1 MRRTMAT
8 TIDATQPGKAA
19 ASVDWAARARLVAL
33 VLVLALA
40 LALRLV
46 ALDRLLPH
54 FVEPD
59 AFWSYHLME
68 LRGEVVPDGVDYR
81 ERYPSLVPTL
91 LSAVA
96 PPAAPRD
103 LAGALAA
110 AAQPFV
116 LVRGVAALC
125 GVLACALAYLFA
137 RRLAGAWTA
146 LACAALVAASPLHL
160 LCSTQARPHAVVAAT
175 SLACLLAC
183 VRLVERPSPTRAMV
197 AALAAG
203 FALASL
209 QNGVFVLP
217 PLCLATWW
225 AVRGAKGLLCAAG
238 AALLALLVGLPWW
251 PGLPT
256 FVDGA
261 LRLGGS
267 GAHQLGSGE
276 YDFSGFATA
285 ARLLFEHDP
294 WLAVLPLFG
303 LWAAR
308 AQLATLARGWF
319 DGSHAARNL
328 LLAHAVPYLVV
339 AGANREYY
347 ERFWLPVLPAVAL
360 LAAIGFGWL
369 AAAAWRATTPL
380 VTRAA
385 AFLLLVLGLALPAAG
400 VAAWWRLSSRLDSIE
415 EAARVLAPLDARV
428 ATSPVLALPT
438 LLAPAELEAT
448 LAERDGR
455 VVPWVA
461 WQASRQDDL
470 APLPR
475 SRWRLL
481 PSRVAR
487 PKEGAA
493 ERCDE
498 WLAQV
503 APSHACVEV
512 SRRTLHSPGTMHLL
526 QRARAD
532 GSTLEP
538 GGAPAPDPAD
548 LDRVVFAYQA
558 IPGFYARLLEADRFG
573 PPLELRAMRP

>member
-1 MRRTMAT
+1 MALPT
-8 TIDATQPGKAA
+8 AADQPSKAA
-19 ASVDWAARARLVAL
+19 PAVDWSARARLVAL

-40 LALRLV
+40 LALRIV

-68 LRGEVVPDGVDYR
+68 LRGETVPDGVDYR

-91 LSAVA
+91 LSTID
-96 PPAAPRD
+96 PHPAPRD
-103 LAGALAA
+103 LPEALSA

-125 GVLACALAYLFA
+125 GVLACALAFAFA
-137 RRLAGAWTA
+137 RRLAGPWTA
-146 LACAALVAASPLHL
+146 LGCAAFVAISPLHL
-160 LCSTQARPHAVVAAT
+160 LCSTQARPHAVVAAA

-183 VRLVERPSPTRAMV
+183 VRLVERPSPVRGLV

-203 FALASL
+203 LALASL
-209 QNGVFVLP
+209 QNGLFVLP

-225 AVRGAKGLLCAAG
+225 AVRGAKGLLLAAG
-238 AALLALLVGLPWW
+238 AALLALFVGLPWW

-256 FVDGA
+256 LVDGA

-294 WLAVLPLFG
+294 WLALLPLAG

-308 AQLATLARGWF
+308 TGLATLARGWR
-319 DGSHAARNL
+319 DGSHAPRNL

-360 LAAIGFGWL
+360 LAAIGLGWL
-369 AAAAWRATTPL
+369 ATTAWRAATPL
-380 VTRAA
+380 ALRGV
-385 AFLLLVLGLALPAAG
+385 AFLLLVLALALPAAG

-415 EAARVLAPLDARV
+415 EAARALATLDALV

-438 LLAPAELEAT
+438 LLDRSELEAT

-461 WQASRQDDL
+461 WQAAHQDEL
-470 APLPR
+470 ASLPR
-475 SRWRLL
+475 RRWRLL

-487 PKEGAA
+487 PKEGAV

-498 WLAQV
+498 WWAQV

-526 QRARAD
+526 ERVRAQGAA
-532 GSTLEP
+532 L
-538 GGAPAPDPAD
+538 APAPLPSPASAE
-548 LDRVVFAYQA
+548 LDRVVLAYQG
-558 IPGFYARLLEADRFG
+558 IPGYYARLLEAERFG
-573 PPLELRAMRP
+573 PPLELRAILP

>member
-1 MRRTMAT
+1 MRGTMALPT
-8 TIDATQPGKAA
+8 AADQPTKAA
-19 ASVDWAARARLVAL
+19 PSVDWSARARLVAF

-68 LRGEVVPDGVDYR
+68 LRGEPVPDGVDYR

-91 LSAVA
+91 LAA
-96 PPAAPRD
+96 IDPPAAPRD
-103 LAGALAA
+103 LPDALAA

-125 GVLACALAYLFA
+125 GVAACALAFALA
-137 RRLAGAWTA
+137 RRVAGPWTA
-146 LACAALVAASPLHL
+146 LLCAAFVAASPLHL

-183 VRLVERPSPTRAMV
+183 ARLVERPSLARGVV
-197 AALAAG
+197 AASAAG
-203 FALASL
+203 LALASL
-209 QNGVFVLP
+209 QNGLFVLP

-225 AVRGAKGLLCAAG
+225 AARGAKGALLAA
-238 AALLALLVGLPWW
+238 AATLLALLVGLPWW

-267 GAHQLGSGE
+267 GAHQLGAGE
-276 YDFSGFATA
+276 YDFGGFATA
-285 ARLLFEHDP
+285 ARILFEHDP
-294 WLAVLPLFG
+294 WLAALPLLG

-308 AQLATLARGWF
+308 SGLATLGRGWL
-319 DGSHAARNL
+319 DGSHAPRNL

-339 AGANREYY
+339 AGANREFY

-360 LAAIGFGWL
+360 LAAIGLAWL
-369 AAAAWRATTPL
+369 AAATWRATTPL
-380 VTRAA
+380 VLRGVF
-385 AFLLLVLGLALPAAG
+385 FLLLVLALALPAAG

-415 EAARVLAPLDARV
+415 EAARALEPLDAVV

-438 LLAPAELEAT
+438 LLAKPELEAT

-461 WQASRQDDL
+461 WQAARQDEL
-470 APLPR
+470 SSLPR
-475 SRWRLL
+475 RRWRLL

-487 PKEGAA
+487 PAEGAA
-493 ERCDE
+493 QRCDE

-503 APSHACVEV
+503 APSHAGVEV
-512 SRRTLHSPGTMHLL
+512 SRRTLHSPGTLHLL
-526 QRARAD
+526 ERVREE
-532 GSTLEP
+532 GVPLV
-538 GGAPAPDPAD
+538 PALVPAPAD

-558 IPGFYARLLEADRFG
+558 IPGYYARLLEADRFG
-573 PPLELRAMRP
+573 PPVELRALTR